1 MPEDAQALEAP
12 EPAAIAT
19 ADRTVGPM
27 QVVLGLRR
35 LAGDAGRLFVVVGVF
50 DGIHRGH
57 SYLLGQLRRHAGRR
71 AARPTVITFDAHP
84 DEVLVGEAPPLICD
98 PDERLMRLS
107 AAGVAVTVIEHFD
120 QALRMTPYDGFI
132 RMITERTPLAG
143 LLMTPEAAFGH
154 ERRGT
159 PDALSELGARDGFEV
174 VVVPSFTL
182 EGAPVSSSAVRSA
195 RTPVCHRRRHRGAE
209 RGRTGQVQPA
219 GRAASRRQLPGRHR
233 AVPRQGG
240 FRIGPRGSS
249 NLERRRGDRPRGGRP
264 RAGRIQVGLTSCVPS
279 RSTQRKGR
287 SAWRRSDLVP

>member
-195 RTPVCHRRRHRGAE
+195 VADGDLEAAAHLLGRPYAIVGDAAERRGAARVKFSLPVALPPDGNYPVDIAPFPA
-209 RGRTGQVQPA
+209 RGAPGSVRGAARISSGVVEIDPEA
-219 GRAASRRQLPGRHR
+219 DGRVR
-233 AVPRQGG
+233 VE
-240 FRIGPRGSS
+240 F
-249 NLERRRGDRPRGGRP
+249 
-264 RAGRIQVGLTSCVPS
+264 
-279 RSTQRKGR
+279 K
-287 SAWRRSDLVP
+287 SD

>member
-1 MPEDAQALEAP
+1 MPEDAQALEIPKTAG
-12 EPAAIAT
+12 IAT
-19 ADRTVGPM
+19 ADRRVGPM

-107 AAGVAVTVIEHFD
+107 AAGVDVTVIEHFD

-132 RMITERTPLAG
+132 RMITERTPLVG

-159 PDALSELGARDGFEV
+159 PDALSELGAREGFEV

-182 EGAPVSSSAVRSA
+182 EGVPVSSSAVRSA
-195 RTPVCHRRRHRGAE
+195 IAGGDLEAASHLLGRPYALVGEAGEGRGA
-209 RGRTGQVQPA
+209 GRRVTFSLPVALPPDDDYPVDITPFPA
-219 GRAASRRQLPGRHR
+219 
-233 AVPRQGG
+233 
-240 FRIGPRGSS
+240 RGSS
-249 NLERRRGDRPRGGRP
+249 GSIRGAARIASGVVEIDPEAHGRV
-264 RAGRIQVGLTSCVPS
+264 RVEF
-279 RSTQRKGR
+279 RSG
-287 SAWRRSDLVP
+287 